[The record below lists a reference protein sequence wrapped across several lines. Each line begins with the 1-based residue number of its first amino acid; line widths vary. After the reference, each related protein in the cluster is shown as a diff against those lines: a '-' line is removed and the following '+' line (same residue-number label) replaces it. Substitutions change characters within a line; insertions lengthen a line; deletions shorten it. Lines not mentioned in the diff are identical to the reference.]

1 MSFRARGGSSSQ
13 RGKTTARVTAP
24 VPVNL
29 PSRRQ
34 ERAGDLSLGSSGHGW
49 GSPSSTSST
58 TLATSP
64 SAASSPATETVS
76 NAPAS
81 GNPAGQGSSD
91 SPQPDTSHGS
101 PLQKPAPRAWGVVT
115 QTQEQ
120 SLDDF
125 PTAAEAAK
133 KLQEQNDHS
142 QVNGGPTTNNNS
154 STKRTTPASKPSS
167 GEPMS
172 KTVSTL
178 SSGADNWDEADE
190 DEGVDFLNAEAIEF
204 ADGSVIVAAAVAHSA
219 ETQKD
224 TPLETAASEP
234 KQEERVVDRGEVD
247 FNRSLPNRPQSG
259 SGSSLYHP
267 HSEPVTKSGTQ
278 DRPHQSLWNNAPGDR
293 RLSADRT
300 HGQHS
305 NQHGHH
311 SNQRPESFGNRDG
324 YHGSQRRESFGH
336 KDSFSGSRRDSG
348 GYRDPY
354 DRHDRRDSYNRPGGY
369 NHNRDTYHHHRDHDY
384 SSERRHSYDRS
395 QPYTSDRYPDRNQR
409 DIQLLTRPK
418 EASPTDRQGPH
429 DLPSTGADAHP
440 SHGQHGP
447 HDSIPPSFNH
457 FSPPGA
463 IEYDRP
469 PNTEEQSEIMKSGV
483 EAARRRREEEERER
497 QESAAR
503 ARAKADE
510 LARKADEKRALEAAA
525 VAAAAAAAAAEAT
538 AKESATTEEEEV
550 QPYYVVGSTSAPSK
564 SSPPVV
570 AKPSQDPVDQQHK
583 PLTESERKEGMAKWR
598 AYPEKLMAE
607 TAEKQKRNIQDYRE
621 RQALKAL
628 SSPSPSQATSIT
640 ESSKSSETAK
650 EAKLVAA
657 QSPNSTENQ
666 KAVETTGSNT
676 PLTVNQPTRDNKD
689 ERGSSE
695 TPVTIVSSSTQ
706 SLLGEK
712 TLKADRTADVANDAV
727 LKSEDKSHGHQESTA
742 APGAQANQ
750 PHAQADKPAPKERRN
765 GKAGRAERG
774 NADTAVSWRK
784 AETKSETSSEPKTA
798 ATPTSGANSD
808 TAHGHVKKAQVEK
821 AGQRLYPAKLKGVNG
836 VPTIS
841 QITKIHARLALNAAG
856 STVLEKSNEIDTPGA
871 ITNKATDTLMVKEKG
886 VKRHSLLNASTPI
899 IFPSVVESAAKK
911 RGSMNFM
918 VESEGTDSSTEQK
931 AQTQS
936 HAEPAT
942 VISPSEDSKTPLP
955 QEQSQ
960 ESIASV
966 DDSAKRAWESASVAT
981 SDVHAETITSKQ
993 DDGHH
998 PGHQGM
1004 PVGPGVFMVNG
1015 GAPGVVGTMTPQPMW
1030 NGPINV
1036 DSTSQAGATMTPPYH
1051 MMMPFFPQGYPV
1063 NAPPM
1068 IYMYPRGPIA
1078 HMGQYPGGVV
1088 PAHGSMPH
1096 ASRDGGIGP
1105 AAAHGSSDMA
1115 NASGDMA
1122 LDGTAAVTNSPPFH
1136 GPPLWQPHLS
1146 AAGET
1151 SPHQPSMSFMLPISQ
1166 QASLIAAANIN
1177 RVPQPRPYP
1186 PHTRLAGPTSLETGY
1201 QEGAGSAGS
1210 TDTWGNNSTLSPGNA
1225 NASSPANN
1233 NGRIHNA
1240 HGASG
1245 SSPTWNGRMHSNANT
1260 ASNGVSATT
1269 NTYNTY
1275 GGYTQPSTQHGF
1287 PGSSHRGGR
1296 GGFNRG
1302 EYKAKGGFTG
1312 GHLNHVHHPSPAGS
1326 YSYGHG
1332 TNNISQ
1338 HGGTSPGTPSGLG
1351 SMDTPHHGHH
1361 QGIQQSRGGA
1371 MNHEG
1376 NSGTNSFGSSS
1387 YPHRSGHASG
1397 TAAAAATTSSGLP
1410 F

>member
-1 MSFRARGGSSSQ
+1 
-13 RGKTTARVTAP
+13 
-24 VPVNL
+24 
-29 PSRRQ
+29 
-34 ERAGDLSLGSSGHGW
+34 
-49 GSPSSTSST
+49 
-58 TLATSP
+58 
-64 SAASSPATETVS
+64 
-76 NAPAS
+76 
-81 GNPAGQGSSD
+81 
-91 SPQPDTSHGS
+91 
-101 PLQKPAPRAWGVVT
+101 
-115 QTQEQ
+115 
-120 SLDDF
+120 
-125 PTAAEAAK
+125 
-133 KLQEQNDHS
+133 
-142 QVNGGPTTNNNS
+142 
-154 STKRTTPASKPSS
+154 
-167 GEPMS
+167 
-172 KTVSTL
+172 
-178 SSGADNWDEADE
+178 
-190 DEGVDFLNAEAIEF
+190 LNAEAIEF

-224 TPLETAASEP
+224 TPPETAASEP

-278 DRPHQSLWNNAPGDR
+278 DRPHQSLWNSAPGDR

-300 HGQHS
+300 HGQHF
-305 NQHGHH
+305 NQHGPH
-311 SNQRPESFGNRDG
+311 SNQRSESFGNRDG

-369 NHNRDTYHHHRDHDY
+369 NQNRDTYHHRDHDY

-409 DIQLLTRPK
+409 DVQLLTRPK
-418 EASPTDRQGPH
+418 EASPIDRQGPH

-440 SHGQHGP
+440 SHGQLGS
-447 HDSIPPSFNH
+447 HDSMPPSFSH

-483 EAARRRREEEERER
+483 EAARRRREEEEKER

-510 LARKADEKRALEAAA
+510 LARKADEKLALEAAA
-525 VAAAAAAAAAEAT
+525 AEAAEAAAAAAAAVAAAEAA
-538 AKESATTEEEEV
+538 AKESATTEGEEV
-550 QPYYVVGSTSAPSK
+550 QPHYVVGSTSTPSK
-564 SSPPVV
+564 SSPLVV
-570 AKPSQDPVDQQHK
+570 AKPSKDPADQQHK
-583 PLTESERKEGMAKWR
+583 PLTESERKEGMARWR
-598 AYPEKLMAE
+598 VYPGQLMAE
-607 TAEKQKRNIQDYRE
+607 TAERKRRDVQDYRE
-621 RQALKAL
+621 RQALKAS

-640 ESSKSSETAK
+640 ESSKSSETAQ
-650 EAKLVAA
+650 EARLVAA

-689 ERGSSE
+689 EHGSSE
-695 TPVTIVSSSTQ
+695 TLVTIVSSSNQ
-706 SLLGEK
+706 SLLGDK
-712 TLKADRTADVANDAV
+712 PLKADRTADVANDAV

-765 GKAGRAERG
+765 GKAARAERG

-784 AETKSETSSEPKTA
+784 AETKPETFSEPKTA
-798 ATPTSGANSD
+798 ATPISGASLD
-808 TAHGHVKKAQVEK
+808 TAQGRIKKVQGEK

-836 VPTIS
+836 VHTIS

-856 STVLEKSNEIDTPGA
+856 NTVLEKSNEIDTPGA
-871 ITNKATDTLMVKEKG
+871 ITNKATDTLMAKEKG

-918 VESEGTDSSTEQK
+918 VESEATDSPTDQK
-931 AQTQS
+931 AQTHS
-936 HAEPAT
+936 HEEAAPSSGNNGAT
-942 VISPSEDSKTPLP
+942 VISPSENSKTPLLQ

-966 DDSAKRAWESASVAT
+966 DDSAKRAWDSASVAT
-981 SDVHAETITSKQ
+981 DVHAETITSKQ

-998 PGHQGM
+998 PGHSQGM

-1122 LDGTAAVTNSPPFH
+1122 LDGTLGNTTAVTNSPPFH

-1151 SPHQPSMSFMLPISQ
+1151 SPHQPNMLAGGSFMLPISQ

-1186 PHTRLAGPTSLETGY
+1186 PHTRLGAGPTSLETGF

-1210 TDTWGNNSTLSPGNA
+1210 TDTWANNSTLSPGNA

-1269 NTYNTY
+1269 NTYNAY

-1287 PGSSHRGGR
+1287 PGSGHRGGR

-1302 EYKAKGGFTG
+1302 EYKAKGGYTG
-1312 GHLNHVHHPSPAGS
+1312 GHLNHVHHPGPAGS

-1332 TNNISQ
+1332 TNNSSQ
-1338 HGGTSPGTPSGLG
+1338 HGGTSPGAPSGLG
-1351 SMDTPHHGHH
+1351 SMDAPHHGHH
-1361 QGIQQSRGGA
+1361 QQSRGGA

-1376 NSGTNSFGSSS
+1376 NSGTNSFGS
-1387 YPHRSGHASG
+1387 YPHRSSHTSG
-1397 TAAAAATTSSGLP
+1397 AAAAATTTSSGIP